1 MLKEGTIIPIQS
13 PYASPEVLCRNNNGF
28 SPDNPEAY
36 RFAVDYRKL
45 NAITKYPRYPLPL
58 IDDLI
63 MNIPHTGIMSAL
75 DLRSGYFKMA
85 VNPSDIVKT
94 TFVTKNGT
102 YAFRRMPFV
111 LSGAAPNFQKAI
123 DIILKPVIGKFVNVY
138 MDDVIISSPSFTQHV
153 KHLKEVFRLLHE
165 AGLTLN

>member
-1 MLKEGTIIPIQS
+1 MLKERTTIPIQS
-13 PYASPEVLCRNNNGF
+13 PYASPVVLCKKNNGL
-28 SPDNPEAY
+28 PPYNPEAY

-45 NAITKYPRYPLPL
+45 NAITKYPPRYPSPL

-63 MNIPHTGIMSAL
+63 MNISHTGIMSAL
-75 DLRSGYFKMA
+75 DLRSGYFQMA

-94 TFVTKNGT
+94 AFVTKNGA
-102 YAFRRMPFV
+102 YAFRRMPFA
-111 LSGAAPNFQKAI
+111 LLGAAHNFQKAI

-153 KHLKEVFRLLHE
+153 KHLKRSFFII
-165 AGLTLN
+165 T